1 MLTSPLWVGGEIFL
15 GFSLTIFVGT
25 LIAVFGDQIQAG
37 RSKPAYA
44 AAALM
49 LPNTGTFRLP
59 TPPQL
64 RRPPRIVGP
73 ARLLTVG
80 QTDVARA
87 SLTLAPRLGPD
98 HVQRREPAPAVSRRA
113 A

>member
-49 LPNTGTFRLP
+49 LPNTGSDYP
-59 TPPQL
+59 L
-64 RRPPRIVGP
+64 RRNFAVLRGSS
-73 ARLLTVG
+73 G
-80 QTDVARA
+80 
-87 SLTLAPRLGPD
+87 
-98 HVQRREPAPAVSRRA
+98 RRDY
-113 A
+113 